1 MYDWNK
7 LKEGQNS
14 DSKQDRQDL
23 SNKKVTPKDT
33 VSNSEVK
40 KETERKENK
49 DSGQTFSSPSLE
61 AKIDKLNENLNFLKR
76 YIVLITI
83 ALFVLMSWTALG
95 ATGSWWKW
103 FAFFI
108 GN

>member
-7 LKEGQNS
+7 LKEDQGS
-14 DSKQDRQDL
+14 DSKQDHKDL
-23 SNKKVTPKDT
+23 SKDKVTPRDT

-40 KETERKENK
+40 EEPERKENK

>member
-7 LKEGQNS
+7 LKESQDPASKKDHQNL
-14 DSKQDRQDL
+14 SKD
-23 SNKKVTPKDT
+23 KVTPRRT
-33 VSNSEVK
+33 ESNSEVK
-40 KETERKENK
+40 KEPKRKENK
-49 DSGQTFSSPSLE
+49 DLEQTFSFPSLE
-61 AKIDKLNENLNFLKR
+61 AKIDKLNENLNFFKR

-103 FAFFI
+103 FAFFT

>member
-7 LKEGQNS
+7 LKEDQDL
-14 DSKQDRQDL
+14 DSKQDHKDL
-23 SNKKVTPKDT
+23 PKDKANLKDT

-40 KETERKENK
+40 EEPERKQNK
-49 DSGQTFSSPSLE
+49 DSEQIFSSPSLE
-61 AKIDKLNENLNFLKR
+61 AKIDKLNENLNFFKR

-103 FAFFI
+103 FAFFT

>member
-7 LKEGQNS
+7 LKESQ
-14 DSKQDRQDL
+14 DPASKQDHQDL
-23 SNKKVTPKDT
+23 LKDKVTPKDT
-33 VSNSEVK
+33 VSITEVK
-40 KETERKENK
+40 KEPERKENK
-49 DSGQTFSSPSLE
+49 DSEQTFSSPSLE
-61 AKIDKLNENLNFLKR
+61 AKIDKLNENLNFFKR

-103 FAFFI
+103 FAFFT